1 MKLFAIFNL
10 ATAVYGLECLTC
22 HGRNEADCIANG
34 QTIKCQEKAEKFYRS
49 AMKHATNLK
58 IDHFC
63 INTVDNHLKKRTFF
77 VILKLMLS
85 SIFYKKFD
93 NY

>member
-34 QTIKCQEKAEKFYRS
+34 QTIKCQEKAEKF
-49 AMKHATNLK
+49 
-58 IDHFC
+58 F
-63 INTVDNHLKKRTFF
+63 KKCYETCDESQNRPF
-77 VILKLMLS
+77 LH
-85 SIFYKKFD
+85 
-93 NY
+93 

>member
-63 INTVDNHLKKRTFF
+63 I
-77 VILKLMLS
+77 I
-85 SIFYKKFD
+85 
-93 NY
+93 